1 MDFRRVREAV
11 LVNSITNRMRIGHA
25 HLKINVDQPMDRV
38 TYRSTRVSMTYPRTF
53 YQPLISSQRPLM
65 NTNER

>member
-11 LVNSITNRMRIGHA
+11 LVNSITNRKRIGHA

-38 TYRSTRVSMTYPRTF
+38 TYQACSTGAPASA
-53 YQPLISSQRPLM
+53 
-65 NTNER
+65 